1 MKQKSYLDKRQ
12 QAELEKAAGDAAEAK
27 ASGQYVKEKIYV
39 DQRRSLLRKTKASV
53 SYDANK

>member
-1 MKQKSYLDKRQ
+1 MKQKSYSEKRD
-12 QAELEKAAGDAAEAK
+12 QAVQEQEAGDKAEAK